1 MKHILATVMVLAF
14 AIAVATYR
22 EAASSPMRTW
32 LPLAAGIVLIAAAI
46 LAGLSLRLPR
56 LGRWFLGRMWPEQY
70 ADGKQKRIATGCV
83 FGLLLAYLLWGSGML
98 LSSLDSS
105 SPLWSRV
112 ESTMTVLGALGVC
125 ATLWLQAVLVR
136 RGG

>member
-1 MKHILATVMVLAF
+1 MKHIWAIVLVLAF
-14 AIAVATYR
+14 AIGIAKYQQP
-22 EAASSPMRTW
+22 ASSPMHTW
-32 LPLAAGIVLIAAAI
+32 VPLITGSILIAAAI

-56 LGRWFLGRMWPEQY
+56 LGRWFLGRMWPGQFS
-70 ADGKQKRIATGCV
+70 DGKQKRIATGCV
-83 FGLLLAYLLWGSGML
+83 FGLLLAYLLWGSGAL

-105 SPLWSRV
+105 SPLWGGV
-112 ESTMTVLGALGVC
+112 ESALTILGALGVC